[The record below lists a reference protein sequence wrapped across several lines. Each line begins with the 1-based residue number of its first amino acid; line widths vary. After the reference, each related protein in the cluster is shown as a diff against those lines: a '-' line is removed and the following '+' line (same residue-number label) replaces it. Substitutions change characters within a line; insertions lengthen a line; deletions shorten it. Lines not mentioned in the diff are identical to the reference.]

1 VRPIDK
7 IIPKTHTS
15 DLRSFWTL
23 TPEHIYAAHHCGSG
37 GLNAQDAE
45 FRPAQ
50 YGPNSDAEGKNDSLV
65 ARGVPTVTRA
75 PVIDLLAAGVIS
87 VATGDAIG
95 GSIIVAILAISVGLD
110 TIQEGHAVRA
120 AEALRCSVAL
130 KAEVKRSGTFREIF
144 VDKIVPGDILRVR
157 AGDIIPADAL
167 ILESTAFT
175 AGEAALTGEPYPVE
189 KLCAAPPSWGRHPQT
204 FTGAAIDDYVDQ
216 CARCACFSRAPT
228 LRERSSAAH

>member
-1 VRPIDK
+1 MRPIDK

-23 TPEHIYAAHHCGSG
+23 TPEHICAALHCGSG

-45 FRPAQ
+45 FRLAQ
-50 YGPNSDAEGKNDSLV
+50 YGPNSDAEGKNDSLL
-65 ARGVPTVTRA
+65 RA
-75 PVIDLLAAGVIS
+75 VFRRLLEPLSLILLAAGVIS

-130 KAEVKRSGTFREIF
+130 KSRGQTQ
-144 VDKIVPGDILRVR
+144 
-157 AGDIIPADAL
+157 
-167 ILESTAFT
+167 
-175 AGEAALTGEPYPVE
+175 
-189 KLCAAPPSWGRHPQT
+189 RH
-204 FTGAAIDDYVDQ
+204 V
-216 CARCACFSRAPT
+216 S
-228 LRERSSAAH
+228 